1 MLTLPESA
9 RVFLLSLVSTFVAN
23 SVGFVRSNSQ
33 FQQQINKKRE
43 VTSKNLAGGNEKHF
57 FVCFVVVIVIFFYLA

>member
-23 SVGFVRSNSQ
+23 SVGFCSFLL

-43 VTSKNLAGGNEKHF
+43 VTSKNLASGNEKHF
-57 FVCFVVVIVIFFYLA
+57 FVCFVVVIVICFYSA